1 MLSVSV
7 WACTVIYKYRK
18 IKTKFA
24 LFNSADVK
32 KFEDFIIDNENADC
46 ARLLMSS
53 AEWPGSPVEG
63 LDARNL
69 CVSTIE
75 VRRRLRNKL
84 PRWYSDAGMVY
95 PNRLC
100 GEQCSSESTA
110 AYKAILASRILEDVA
125 SDNRRIADLTGG
137 LGADSYEFSKV
148 CGSLLYNE
156 MNPDLCAA
164 TRHNY
169 ARLGVSN
176 VVFTSVMVGRDNV
189 RELLEG
195 FAPAM
200 IYLDPA
206 RRSESGRKVFM
217 LEDCSPDLLTL
228 KDALLEIS
236 GDVLVKLSPMADIS
250 MLVDRLGSCAREI
263 HIVGSGGVH
272 GECKELLVWMQRGWT
287 GGTQLV
293 CIDADEPQHAF
304 SFTKDEESKASVRF
318 AASQSEL
325 MDAATDAMLFE
336 PSSAMMKAGPY
347 RLLAER
353 FGLTRL
359 GRNVQLYLA
368 PKELDTD
375 ELSHLGKLF
384 TIKSVRPFGKS
395 EFKAIAKEWPRCEV
409 SARNLPLTSEELK
422 KKMGVGSG
430 SNIHIFGAGCDFED
444 RSSARYLFVT
454 ETIA

>member
-1 MLSVSV
+1 M
-7 WACTVIYKYRK
+7 
-18 IKTKFA
+18 
-24 LFNSADVK
+24 K
-32 KFEDFIIDNENADC
+32 KFEDFIIENENADC
-46 ARLLMSS
+46 ARLLMGS
-53 AEWPGSPVEG
+53 AEWPESPVEG
-63 LDARNL
+63 LDPRNL

-75 VRRRLRNKL
+75 VRRRLRSKL
-84 PRWYSDAGMVY
+84 PRWYEDAGMAY

-100 GEQCSSESTA
+100 GEQCSSGSTA
-110 AYKAILASRILEDVA
+110 AYKAGLASRILEDVA
-125 SDNRRIADLTGG
+125 ESDRRIADLTGG
-137 LGADSYEFSKV
+137 LGVDSFEFSKI
-148 CGSLLYNE
+148 CGRLLYNE

-164 TRHNY
+164 TQYNY

-176 VVFTSVMVGRDNV
+176 VVFSSAMVCHDNV
-189 RELLEG
+189 RGLLEG
-195 FAPAM
+195 FSPTL
-200 IYLDPA
+200 IFLDPA
-206 RRSESGRKVFM
+206 RRSESGRKVFL

-228 KDALLEIS
+228 KDDLLDIS
-236 GDVLVKLSPMADIS
+236 GNVLVKLSPMADIS
-250 MLVDRLGSCAREI
+250 MLADRLGACVREI

-287 GGTQLV
+287 GGAVLV
-293 CIDADEPQHAF
+293 CADADEPQHAF
-304 SFTKDEESKASVRF
+304 IFTKNEESAASVSF
-318 AASQSEL
+318 ASCQSEL
-325 MDAATDAMLFE
+325 EAMATAATLFE

-359 GRNVQLYLA
+359 GRNVQLYIVPEGHA
-368 PKELDTD
+368 AG

-384 TIKSVRPFGKS
+384 SIKDVRPFGKS
-395 EFKAIAKEWPRCEV
+395 EFKSMAKKWPRCEV

-454 ETIA
+454 ETLV

>member
-1 MLSVSV
+1 M
-7 WACTVIYKYRK
+7 
-18 IKTKFA
+18 
-24 LFNSADVK
+24 FNHADVK
-32 KFEDFIIDNENADC
+32 KFEDFIIENENADC

-53 AEWPGSPVEG
+53 VEWPDSPIEG
-63 LDARNL
+63 LDTRSL
-69 CVSTIE
+69 CAGTIE
-75 VRRRLRNKL
+75 VRRRLRSKL

-110 AYKAILASRILEDVA
+110 AYKARLASRILENVVE
-125 SDNRRIADLTGG
+125 SDRRIADLTGG
-137 LGADSYEFSKV
+137 LGADSHEFSKV
-148 CGSLLYNE
+148 CGRLLYNE

-164 TRHNY
+164 TQYNY

-176 VVFTSVMVGRDNV
+176 VDFSSVMVCHGNV

-195 FAPAM
+195 FAPTL

-206 RRSESGRKVFM
+206 RRSESGRKVFL

-228 KDALLEIS
+228 KDDLLEIA

-250 MLVDRLGSCAREI
+250 MLVDKLGSCVREI

-287 GGTQLV
+287 GGTGLICV
-293 CIDADEPQHAF
+293 DADEPQHAF
-304 SFTKDEESKASVRF
+304 RFTREEESAADVRF
-318 AASQSEL
+318 AASRSEL
-325 MDAATDAMLFE
+325 ETIASDAMLFE

-353 FGLTRL
+353 YGLARL
-359 GRNVQLYLA
+359 GRNVQLYIVPAGQAADGLR
-368 PKELDTD
+368 
-375 ELSHLGKLF
+375 HLGKLF
-384 TIKSVRPFGKS
+384 SIKAVRPFGKS

-454 ETIA
+454 ETLV